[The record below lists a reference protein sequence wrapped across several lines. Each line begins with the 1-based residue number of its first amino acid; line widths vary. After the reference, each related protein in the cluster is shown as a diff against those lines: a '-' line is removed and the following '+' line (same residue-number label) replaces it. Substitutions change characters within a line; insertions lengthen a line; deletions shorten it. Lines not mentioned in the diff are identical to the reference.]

1 MMAWR
6 WKGHKPLSEVL
17 NQCWPDSLHI
27 CSTMGIWVKC
37 ELWGIRLEYFRA
49 KVTYRYTLYQKSV
62 RGNFMLHW
70 ISFAVPLPDH
80 EAETPATTPNGNSK
94 PHIER
99 SYSEPASST
108 LNSPSNKSPP
118 TERKS
123 RFATLSRIFKPWKW
137 KRRKKPSEKIEA
149 KAVGEY
155 RAQNITF
162 LFGQITKFCMS
173 KQYILM
179 ALFKNA
185 VIPVHY
191 KWSNCSFALSHWYT
205 I

>member
-1 MMAWR
+1 
-6 WKGHKPLSEVL
+6 
-17 NQCWPDSLHI
+17 
-27 CSTMGIWVKC
+27 
-37 ELWGIRLEYFRA
+37 
-49 KVTYRYTLYQKSV
+49 
-62 RGNFMLHW
+62 MLHW

-155 RAQNITF
+155 RAQNIKF
-162 LFGQITKFCMS
+162 LFWLNHKILHVKTVYIDGFVQECSNYSALPMELLQFCAKPLIYNLEQTFAQIH
-173 KQYILM
+173 L
-179 ALFKNA
+179 AN
-185 VIPVHY
+185 
-191 KWSNCSFALSHWYT
+191 
-205 I
+205 